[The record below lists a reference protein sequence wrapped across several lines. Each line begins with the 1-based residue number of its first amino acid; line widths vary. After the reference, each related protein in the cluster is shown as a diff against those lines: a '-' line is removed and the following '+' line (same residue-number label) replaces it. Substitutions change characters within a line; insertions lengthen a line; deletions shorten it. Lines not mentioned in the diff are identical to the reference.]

1 MILCN
6 VIGAHLHTKRIRRL
20 KRRRRSRDLCFQI
33 RYALGALAV
42 FRNSC
47 EVLCL
52 FKRLHR
58 KLCRCTLLGLRKC
71 ILYLPSDALQ
81 SFSTAESCEMERLCL
96 GAALFFQLPGCSL
109 YARPS
114 FPCHLAIFRT
124 DVVGVRVFKIQ
135 RACHSLNM
143 YTVWL
148 RAGASQTTGGGKP
161 AASEQIARS
170 QGAESEH

>member
-1 MILCN
+1 M
-6 VIGAHLHTKRIRRL
+6 
-20 KRRRRSRDLCFQI
+20 
-33 RYALGALAV
+33 
-42 FRNSC
+42 
-47 EVLCL
+47 CL

-58 KLCRCTLLGLRKC
+58 KLCRRTLPGLRKC
-71 ILYLPSDALQ
+71 ILYLSSDALQ

-114 FPCHLAIFRT
+114 FPRHLAIFRT

-148 RAGASQTTGGGKP
+148 RAEASQTTGGGKP
-161 AASEQIARS
+161 AASKQIARS
-170 QGAESEH
+170 QGAQPEPSLSINIFLKLLLFGVASSDRSFKGSLLSARCNIRKKR